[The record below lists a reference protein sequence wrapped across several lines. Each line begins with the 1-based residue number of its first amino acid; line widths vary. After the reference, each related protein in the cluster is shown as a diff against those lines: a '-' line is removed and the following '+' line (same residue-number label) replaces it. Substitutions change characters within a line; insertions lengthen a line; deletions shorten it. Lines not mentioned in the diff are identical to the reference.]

1 MNTIKLPM
9 SFNADY
15 SMAVVEDGSDE
26 YYALLLAD
34 ALKIEPEEL
43 PISTFY
49 GVLDPTFGFQTP
61 LKAVQNAARHIP
73 EILIED
79 VSSTLDEDGQIKLGI
94 KFTVRGT

>member
-1 MNTIKLPM
+1 MPI

-15 SMAVVEDGSDE
+15 SMKTVEEGTDE

-34 ALKIEPEEL
+34 ALRIEPEEL
-43 PISTFY
+43 PISTSF

-61 LKAVQNAARHIP
+61 LKAVQNAARHVP
-73 EILIED
+73 EILVED
-79 VSSTLDEDGQIKLGI
+79 VSSTIDQDGLIKLGI

>member
-1 MNTIKLPM
+1 
-9 SFNADY
+9 
-15 SMAVVEDGSDE
+15 MATVAEGSDE

-34 ALKIEPEEL
+34 ALRIKPEGL

-49 GVLDPTFGFQTP
+49 GVLDPVFGFQTP

-79 VSSTLDEDGQIKLGI
+79 VSSTIDEDGLIKLGI